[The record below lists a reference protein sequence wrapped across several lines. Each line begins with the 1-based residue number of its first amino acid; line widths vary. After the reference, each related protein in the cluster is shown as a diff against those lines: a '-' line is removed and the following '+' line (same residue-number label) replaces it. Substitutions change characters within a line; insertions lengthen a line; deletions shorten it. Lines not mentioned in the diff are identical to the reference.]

1 MSNPQPPSGSQDP
14 NQQPQE
20 PPTEAFPTAPMPPAS
35 GSPWAP
41 PAADTQPISG
51 APQQPTSG
59 APASGTPQAPTSG
72 TPDPAP
78 PTEAFPPA
86 PPTEAF
92 PPAPPTSGT
101 PYPAPPTEAFPP
113 APSTAAFPPA
123 PPTSGAPYPP
133 PGSGQPQ
140 PGGEY
145 PQAGGYPPPGGSY
158 PQAGSYPPPGG
169 AYPPAGGSYPP
180 PGGEYPQAGGY
191 PPPGGAQPPYPPTSG
206 APYPPP
212 GQYPPGDAYP
222 AGPYPPPAQP
232 FGPPAKKSNKN
243 VWITIG
249 IVAAVLLLL
258 CCGGGI
264 FAIYSGAKKTQE
276 AIDSLPTPGI
286 TYSDPVDA
294 PTTGAPSATPQ
305 PGTTDNETFNMPAGD
320 KLIIND
326 DEGTIEITV
335 GNFRTKD
342 AACREFMPGPKNGM
356 FLIADVTAEITKGT
370 GSINPFFFTWK
381 GSDGTEESGIG
392 GAFSGCGKLMTSGNN
407 LPVGSKRSG
416 QLIFDVKDK
425 SGVVEYE
432 HNLRTAGSWKP

>member
-1 MSNPQPPSGSQDP
+1 MSHPQPPSGSQDP

-41 PAADTQPISG
+41 PARDASQQPTSG

-59 APASGTPQAPTSG
+59 APY
-72 TPDPAP
+72 PAP

-92 PPAPPTSGT
+92 PPAPPTQ
-101 PYPAPPTEAFPP
+101 
-113 APSTAAFPPA
+113 AFPPA

-133 PGSGQPQ
+133 PGSAHPQ

-145 PQAGGYPPPGGSY
+145 PQAGGYPPPGGAYPTPGDAY
-158 PQAGSYPPPGG
+158 PQAGGYPPPGG
-169 AYPPAGGSYPP
+169 A
-180 PGGEYPQAGGY
+180 QAGGY

-206 APYPPP
+206 APYPPS
-212 GQYPPGDAYP
+212 GQYPPGEAYP
-222 AGPYPPPAQP
+222 TGPYPPPPPGQP

-286 TYSDPVDA
+286 TYSNPVDA
-294 PTTGAPSATPQ
+294 PPTGDPSTTPQ
-305 PGTTDNETFNMPAGD
+305 PGTTDNETFNIPAGD
-320 KLIIND
+320 KLIVND
-326 DEGTIEITV
+326 DEGTVEITV

-356 FLIADVTAEITKGT
+356 FLIGDVTAEVTKGT

-432 HNLRTAGSWKP
+432 HHLRTAGSWKP